1 MPRQWGTSTEADT
14 EGHPDPR
21 INSLSSTPFLHG
33 HPHLTGRTEGGGLQ
47 GGDPGCL
54 DRAGPHGA
62 GWRWNGRDGQ
72 RGCVLRPG
80 DSGVPSSWGGGDSEL
95 PRVKVNL
102 PVLAEFSRPSHAV
115 WSEDREPRTRVP
127 GGDGWELGTR
137 VGELGIR
144 NVTTTTTLC
153 ALALG
158 LGDSHPRS
166 RVEKVPTRKGT

>member
-1 MPRQWGTSTEADT
+1 MATPTSRGGLKAEVYRAGTRAA
-14 EGHPDPR
+14 
-21 INSLSSTPFLHG
+21 
-33 HPHLTGRTEGGGLQ
+33 LTGRGRTGRGGART
-47 GGDPGCL
+47 GGT
-54 DRAGPHGA
+54 
-62 GWRWNGRDGQ
+62 GQ

-102 PVLAEFSRPSHAV
+102 PVLAEFSRPSHPV

-153 ALALG
+153 AFALG
-158 LGDSHPRS
+158 LGDSNPRS